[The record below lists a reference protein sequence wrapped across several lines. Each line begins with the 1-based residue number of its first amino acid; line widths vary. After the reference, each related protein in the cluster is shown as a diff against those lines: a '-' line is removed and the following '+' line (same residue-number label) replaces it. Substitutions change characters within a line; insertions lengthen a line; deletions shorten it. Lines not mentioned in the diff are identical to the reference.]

1 MRSDSTR
8 EIIKTAITTIG
19 TTRKNF
25 PMGPGT
31 ISIGANATQLVRIAK
46 MTGVATSLAPPIAA
60 SRRPLPSIRC
70 L

>member
-1 MRSDSTR
+1 MRSDSTS
-8 EIIKTAITTIG
+8 EIIKTAMTTIG

-46 MTGVATSLAPPIAA
+46 MTGCATSLAPP
-60 SRRPLPSIRC
+60 
-70 L
+70 